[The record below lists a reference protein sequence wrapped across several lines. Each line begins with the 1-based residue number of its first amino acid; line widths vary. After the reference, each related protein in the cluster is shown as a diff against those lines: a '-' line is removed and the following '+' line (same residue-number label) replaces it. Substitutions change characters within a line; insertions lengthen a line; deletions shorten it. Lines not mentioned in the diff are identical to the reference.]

1 MRRYLS
7 RNAWPYTELE
17 QFGKLD
23 AKQQRQELS
32 KRLLAQVKYFG
43 PREDA
48 LPEWREAARINDS
61 EELWRVWPS
70 LPIVTK
76 QMLQTRFPAEEVGSR
91 FGVAGMVSS
100 TGGSTGEPTRFHHDT
115 SMLLATHAAMYYTR
129 EKMGWRPGMPVVI
142 VWGSERDI
150 GKQMTWK
157 NRVNGQLRNEHLID
171 GYRLS
176 GETVDRVIEIVH
188 REKPLAIYGFTSMLQ
203 YIAEGVLER
212 NSPLPPGTIAA
223 AWNGGE
229 MLFPEQAE
237 VFRRAFGS
245 PILNCYGGRELGT
258 MACQFQSNGP
268 LEVMRPWVFGEVV
281 DEHGRPAEPGTPGR
295 LLWTSTVCRG
305 TPFLRYE
312 IEDLGAYARDGHDES
327 GIVRLSELHGRSSG
341 LLQLPDGRKVSNLYW
356 NHLFKDIPGIK
367 QFQVVLRA
375 NGSVKL
381 LLCGPGIKADAEQHL
396 RTVLGNFLR
405 DIPVDIERV
414 DHIPLTKQGKRVH
427 VVREQA
433 V

>member
-7 RNAWPYTELE
+7 RNALPYTELQ
-17 QFGKLD
+17 QFCGLD
-23 AKQQRQELS
+23 PRQQRLDLA
-32 KRLLAQVKYFG
+32 KRLLAQIKYFG
-43 PREDA
+43 ARGDA
-48 LPEWREAARINDS
+48 LPEWREAARINDP
-61 EELWRVWPS
+61 EALWHVWPS
-70 LPIVTK
+70 LPVMTK
-76 QMLQTRFPAEEVGSR
+76 RMLQTRFPAEQVGSR
-91 FGVAGMVSS
+91 FGVPGLVSS
-100 TGGSTGEPTRFHHDT
+100 TGGSTGEPTHFYHDT
-115 SMLLATHAAMYYTR
+115 VMLLATQAAMYYTR

-157 NRVNGQLRNEHLID
+157 NRVNGRLRNEHLID
-171 GYRLS
+171 AYELTGK
-176 GETVDRVIEIVH
+176 TVDRVLDIVR

-203 YIAEGVLER
+203 YVAETLLER
-212 NSPLPPGTIAA
+212 NIVLPPGTIAA

-229 MLFPEQAE
+229 MLYPEQAE
-237 VFRRAFGS
+237 VFHRAFGS
-245 PILNCYGGRELGT
+245 PLLNCYGGRELGT
-258 MACQFQSNGP
+258 MACQFRSGGP
-268 LEVMRPWVFGEVV
+268 LNVIRPWVFGEVV
-281 DEHGRPAEPGTPGR
+281 DDDGRPAQPGTPGR

-312 IEDLGAYARDGHDES
+312 IEDLGSYARGGHDES
-327 GIVRLSELHGRSSG
+327 GVVQLSELHGRSSG
-341 LLQLPDGRKVSNLYW
+341 LLELPDGRKINNIYW
-356 NHLFKDIPGIK
+356 NHLFKEIPGVK

-375 NGSVKL
+375 NGSVRI
-381 LLCGPGIKADAEQHL
+381 LLCGAEIPPDAERHL

-427 VVREQA
+427 VLREQA